1 MGQRQKHGY
10 NHGDILL
17 LIPNHLL
24 YKVRIS
30 GNHSNSILILFIV
43 GSFKHCKYLSTCG
56 FQIIIKIQHPLTNF
70 FRLFHFPTLIS
81 SHTLGLTVL
90 YVLYTNTLEQAFE
103 AKLVNLGKTSI
114 QLTISITDIILRS
127 PWCLLWRGFTV
138 FNIVSFYFYF
148 FSFRL
153 KEMRQLKNIDS

>member
-1 MGQRQKHGY
+1 MCSPY
-10 NHGDILL
+10 LPLWVMLL
-17 LIPNHLL
+17 PVAKMCITQWSTNRNMDTIMEIFCYSFPTTSYIKWELVETTATAFSSSSL
-24 YKVRIS
+24 
-30 GNHSNSILILFIV
+30 V
-43 GSFKHCKYLSTCG
+43 GSFKHCKYLPTCG

-114 QLTISITDIILRS
+114 
-127 PWCLLWRGFTV
+127 
-138 FNIVSFYFYF
+138 
-148 FSFRL
+148 
-153 KEMRQLKNIDS
+153 